1 MAYLG
6 YIIYINYSH
15 VQGICS
21 NTGFPILLDQKLHG
35 LEGPVPKGDLCTC
48 WQTTHLSHVS
58 ITSDEVMFSNQGANW
73 LQARVCPNSS
83 DPHPHCPLQGEDY
96 RVSPQNQSIRQLLH
110 CVQGSVKNI
119 SLTLGLKQIL
129 VTVHHKFKEEDC
141 LNSPEPFKALG
152 FSSVY
157 LGKMFPSI
165 NREGLHEA
173 HKQKY

>member
-1 MAYLG
+1 MAYLR

-35 LEGPVPKGDLCTC
+35 LEGPVPKSDLSTC
-48 WQTTHLSHVS
+48 WQTTHLSHVN
-58 ITSDEVMFSNQGANW
+58 ITSDEVMVFNRGANC
-73 LQARVCPNSS
+73 LQGNVCPNSS
-83 DPHPHCPLQGEDY
+83 GPHPHHPLQGEDY
-96 RVSPQNQSIRQLLH
+96 SISPQNQSIRQLLR
-110 CVQGSVKNI
+110 CMQGYAKNI

-129 VTVHHKFKEEDC
+129 VTVHRKFKEEDC

-152 FSSVY
+152 FPNLY

-165 NREGLHEA
+165 N
-173 HKQKY
+173 